1 MKSFFSLLFLFLFIS
16 THSQT
21 INNQK
26 SQLWLGVITNTKIN
40 ENYSWWNDLH
50 FIPENFGIIRT
61 GLTYNFNNKFK
72 NNITAG
78 VAYLV
83 YSPIENQTVYGKEWR
98 PWLQSNVNF
107 KDSFFDYL
115 LRFRYEARIRA
126 VILENTLQNEFNFNN
141 RIRLMFQARHFFV
154 TSKDFYWMISDEVLI
169 NSGNLINNYERLDQN
184 RISLGIGYKH
194 KQTTIQLDYMNQM
207 ILSNKNSI
215 YNMNHNLQVLVLH
228 NFSI

>member
-1 MKSFFSLLFLFLFIS
+1 
-16 THSQT
+16 
-21 INNQK
+21 
-26 SQLWLGVITNTKIN
+26 
-40 ENYSWWNDLH
+40 
-50 FIPENFGIIRT
+50 
-61 GLTYNFNNKFK
+61 
-72 NNITAG
+72 
-78 VAYLV
+78 
-83 YSPIENQTVYGKEWR
+83 
-98 PWLQSNVNF
+98 
-107 KDSFFDYL
+107 
-115 LRFRYEARIRA
+115 
-126 VILENTLQNEFNFNN
+126 
-141 RIRLMFQARHFFV
+141 LMFQARHFFV